1 MPKCRFHPRE
11 RAVGYCSGC
20 GLFGCEKCLRRGA
33 DDRWYCLP
41 CARMK
46 RVKLSGQ
53 KSDTDVY
60 KVHLQ
65 LVARFLDGRKLKG
78 TSYKLDPGADSFHVI
93 TPSGTRHNV
102 RFRDLKCVEQVAD
115 LSGESPAPRRRS
127 AAKQRGQEIEVRFR
141 DGEVLK
147 GHCVGHYDA
156 SSPRFRV
163 IPPGDD
169 GNCICI
175 LVERAATESVRL
187 GQQLVR
193 HSQADLIATPLRR
206 ALLSFYR
213 NNSRL
218 ISPVRA
224 VAGKLGVTVDAL
236 EGALEPF
243 YLCRLIR
250 KRKMG
255 EEVQLEFLPPPNR
268 DLHAFVREHAPKT
281 KSPVS

>member
-1 MPKCRFHPRE
+1 MPKCKFHPRE
-11 RAVGYCSGC
+11 RAVGYCGVC

-33 DDRWYCLP
+33 DNRWYCIP

-53 KSDTDVY
+53 KSDTDVH

-78 TSYKLDPGADSFHVI
+78 TSYKLDPNADGFHLI
-93 TPSGTRHNV
+93 TRSGNREMV

-115 LSGESPAPRRRS
+115 LSGESPAPHRAK
-127 AAKQRGQEIEVRFR
+127 AAKQRGQEIEIRFR
-141 DGEVLK
+141 DGETFK
-147 GHCVGHYDA
+147 GYCLGHYDA

-163 IPPGDD
+163 IPGDD
-169 GNCICI
+169 GNRICV
-175 LVERAATESVRL
+175 LVERAATEAVRL
-187 GQQLVR
+187 GRQLVR

-206 ALLSFYR
+206 TLLSFYR
-213 NNSRL
+213 NNSHL
-218 ISPVRA
+218 IAPVRT
-224 VAGKLGVTVDAL
+224 VAAKLGAPVDAL
-236 EGALEPF
+236 EEALEPF

-250 KRKMG
+250 KREMG
-255 EEVQLEFLPPPNR
+255 DEVQLEFLPPPSR

-281 KSPVS
+281 RSTVS